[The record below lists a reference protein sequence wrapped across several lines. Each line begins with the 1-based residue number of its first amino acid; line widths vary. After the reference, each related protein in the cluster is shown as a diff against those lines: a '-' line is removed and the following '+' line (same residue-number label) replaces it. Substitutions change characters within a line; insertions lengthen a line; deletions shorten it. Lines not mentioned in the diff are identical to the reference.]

1 MRRVSMDFFHRLI
14 QPDAVLMLFVA
25 VLCLLGYGYPGF
37 RERATVGLYW
47 LIWLIVGILAL
58 VAWVL
63 LVFS

>member
-1 MRRVSMDFFHRLI
+1 MEFLHRLI

-25 VLCLLGYGYPGF
+25 VLCLLGYGLPGF
-37 RERATVGLYW
+37 QTRGTGGFVFVVW
-47 LIWLIVGILAL
+47 LLVGILAL